1 MEPKTK
7 KQRSLY
13 IPYAGPVLLE
23 FPLLNKGSAF
33 SMEERRNFNLLGLLP
48 EVVETIEEQAE
59 RAWIQYQGFKTE
71 IDKHIY
77 LRNIQDTNETLFY
90 RLVNNHLDEMMP
102 VIYTPTV
109 GAACERFSEIY
120 RRSRGVFISYQ
131 NRHNMDDIL
140 QNVPNHNIKVI
151 VVTDGE
157 RILGL
162 GDQGIGGMG
171 IPIGK
176 LSLYTACGGI
186 SPAYT
191 LPVVLDVGTNNQ
203 QLLNDPLYMGW
214 RNPRITDDEYYEF
227 VDEFIQA
234 VKQRWPDV
242 LLQFEDFAQK
252 NAMPLLNRYRN
263 EICSFNDDIQGTA
276 AVTVGT
282 LIAASRA
289 AGGQLSEK
297 KIVFLGAGSA
307 GCGIAEMIIAQTQR
321 EGLSEE
327 AARQKVFMVDRFGL
341 LTDKMPNLLPFQT
354 KLVQKRENLS
364 DWDTDSDVLSLLDVV
379 RNVKPDILIGVSG
392 QTGLFTEEIIREM
405 HKHCPRPI
413 VMPLSNPTS
422 RVEATPQDIIAWTE
436 GNALVATGSPFNPV
450 VWKDKIYPIAQCNNA
465 FIFPG
470 IGLGVI
476 ASGASRITDEMLMSA
491 SETLAQYSP
500 LVLNGEG
507 LVLPE
512 LKDIQKVSRAI
523 AFAVGKMAQQQGV
536 AVKTSA
542 EALQQAIDDNFC
554 CGVCHTDLHVKN
566 GDFGDKTGVILGHE
580 GIGVVAEVG
589 PGVTSLKPGD
599 RASVAWFYEGCG
611 HCEYCNSGNETL
623 CRSVKNAG
631 YSVDGGMAEECI
643 VVADYAVKVPD
654 GLDSAAASSITCAGV
669 TTYKA
674 VKLSKIRPGQ
684 WIAIYGLGGLGNL
697 ALQYAKN
704 VFNAKVIAIDVND
717 EQLKLA
723 TKMGADLAINS
734 RTEDAAKIVQEKAGG
749 AHAAV
754 VTAVAKAA
762 FNSAVDAVRAGGRV
776 VAVGLPP
783 ESMSLDIPRLVLDG
797 IEVVGSLVGTRQDL
811 TEAFQFAA
819 EGKVVPKVALRPLED
834 INTIFTEM
842 EEGKIRG
849 RMVIDF
855 RR

>member
-1 MEPKTK
+1 M
-7 KQRSLY
+7 
-13 IPYAGPVLLE
+13 LLE

-33 SMEERRNFNLLGLLP
+33 SVEERSSFNLLGLLP

-59 RAWIQYQGFKTE
+59 RAWLQYQGFKTD

-90 RLVNNHLDEMMP
+90 RLVENHLEEMMP

-109 GAACERFSEIY
+109 GWACERFSDIY
-120 RRSRGVFISYQ
+120 RRARGVFISWQ
-131 NRHNMDDIL
+131 NRGSMDDIL

-176 LSLYTACGGI
+176 LSLYTSCGGI

-203 QLLNDPLYMGW
+203 QLLNDPLYMGS
-214 RNPRITDDEYYEF
+214 RHPRITGDEYYAF

-252 NAMPLLNRYRN
+252 NAMPLLNRYRD

-289 AGGQLSEK
+289 AGSQLSDQ

-307 GCGIAEMIIAQTQR
+307 GCGIAEQIIAQTQR

-341 LTDKMPNLLPFQT
+341 LTDGMPNLLPFQT
-354 KLVQKRENLS
+354 GLVQKRENLQN
-364 DWDTDSDVLSLLDVV
+364 WDINVQNEAISLLDVV

-422 RVEATPQDIIAWTE
+422 RVEATPQDIISWTN
-436 GNALVATGSPFNPV
+436 GMALVATGSPFAPV
-450 VWKDKIYPIAQCNNA
+450 QFQDKVFPIAQCNNA
-465 FIFPG
+465 YIFPG

-476 ASGASRITDEMLMSA
+476 SSGASRITDDMLMAA
-491 SETLAQYSP
+491 SETLAEYSP
-500 LVLNGEG
+500 LLLNGEG

-512 LKDIQKVSRAI
+512 LKDIQVVSRAI

-536 AVKTSA
+536 AVKTSP
-542 EALQQAIDDNFC
+542 EALKQAIDDNFWEPQYR
-554 CGVCHTDLHVKN
+554 N
-566 GDFGDKTGVILGHE
+566 YRR
-580 GIGVVAEVG
+580 
-589 PGVTSLKPGD
+589 TS
-599 RASVAWFYEGCG
+599 
-611 HCEYCNSGNETL
+611 
-623 CRSVKNAG
+623 
-631 YSVDGGMAEECI
+631 I
-643 VVADYAVKVPD
+643 
-654 GLDSAAASSITCAGV
+654 
-669 TTYKA
+669 
-674 VKLSKIRPGQ
+674 
-684 WIAIYGLGGLGNL
+684 
-697 ALQYAKN
+697 
-704 VFNAKVIAIDVND
+704 
-717 EQLKLA
+717 
-723 TKMGADLAINS
+723 
-734 RTEDAAKIVQEKAGG
+734 
-749 AHAAV
+749 
-754 VTAVAKAA
+754 
-762 FNSAVDAVRAGGRV
+762 
-776 VAVGLPP
+776 
-783 ESMSLDIPRLVLDG
+783 
-797 IEVVGSLVGTRQDL
+797 
-811 TEAFQFAA
+811 
-819 EGKVVPKVALRPLED
+819 
-834 INTIFTEM
+834 
-842 EEGKIRG
+842 
-849 RMVIDF
+849 
-855 RR
+855 

>member
-1 MEPKTK
+1 MLLKYK
-7 KQRSLY
+7 KNRSLY

-33 SMEERRNFNLLGLLP
+33 SLEERRNFNLLGLLP

-59 RAWIQYQGFKTE
+59 RAWLQYQGFKTD

-90 RLVNNHLDEMMP
+90 RLVENHLDEMMP

-120 RRSRGVFISYQ
+120 RRARGVFISYE
-131 NRHNMDDIL
+131 NRHMMDDIL
-140 QNVPNHNIKVI
+140 QNVSAHNIKVI

-214 RNPRITDDEYYEF
+214 RHPRISGDEYYEF

-282 LIAASRA
+282 LIAASHA
-289 AGGQLSEK
+289 AGSQLSNQ

-307 GCGIAEMIIAQTQR
+307 GCGIAEQIVAQTQR
-321 EGLSEE
+321 EGLSEA
-327 AARQKVFMVDRFGL
+327 AARQKVYMVDRFGL
-341 LTDKMPNLLPFQT
+341 LTDQMPNLLPFQS
-354 KLVQKRENLS
+354 KLVQKQENIHHWETS
-364 DWDTDSDVLSLLDVV
+364 GDAISLLDVV

-405 HKHCPRPI
+405 HKYCPRPI

-422 RVEATPQDIIAWTE
+422 RVEATPQDIITWTD
-436 GNALVATGSPFNPV
+436 GNALVATGSPFPPV
-450 VWKDKIYPIAQCNNA
+450 QWKDKVYPIAQCNNA
-465 FIFPG
+465 YIFPG
-470 IGLGVI
+470 VGLGVI
-476 ASGASRITDEMLMSA
+476 AAGASRITDEMLMAA
-491 SETLAQYSP
+491 SETLAEHSP
-500 LVLNGEG
+500 LRTNDNGM
-507 LVLPE
+507 VLPG
-512 LKDIQKVSRAI
+512 LDQIQRVSRAI
-523 AFAVGKMAQQQGV
+523 AFAVGQVAQQEGV

-542 EALQQAIDDNFC
+542 EALQQTIDDNFWRP
-554 CGVCHTDLHVKN
+554 
-566 GDFGDKTGVILGHE
+566 E
-580 GIGVVAEVG
+580 YRSYRR
-589 PGVTSLKPGD
+589 TS
-599 RASVAWFYEGCG
+599 
-611 HCEYCNSGNETL
+611 
-623 CRSVKNAG
+623 
-631 YSVDGGMAEECI
+631 I
-643 VVADYAVKVPD
+643 
-654 GLDSAAASSITCAGV
+654 
-669 TTYKA
+669 
-674 VKLSKIRPGQ
+674 
-684 WIAIYGLGGLGNL
+684 
-697 ALQYAKN
+697 
-704 VFNAKVIAIDVND
+704 
-717 EQLKLA
+717 
-723 TKMGADLAINS
+723 
-734 RTEDAAKIVQEKAGG
+734 
-749 AHAAV
+749 
-754 VTAVAKAA
+754 
-762 FNSAVDAVRAGGRV
+762 
-776 VAVGLPP
+776 
-783 ESMSLDIPRLVLDG
+783 
-797 IEVVGSLVGTRQDL
+797 
-811 TEAFQFAA
+811 
-819 EGKVVPKVALRPLED
+819 
-834 INTIFTEM
+834 
-842 EEGKIRG
+842 
-849 RMVIDF
+849 
-855 RR
+855 